1 MTRIFLFSVLLA
13 IALNA
18 RSNTYVIQNVN
29 LVPMT
34 EEIVL
39 EKHSVLVSDGK
50 VPRSTCL
57 MVVRTATLKCLKIP
71 TSSTS

>member
-34 EEIVL
+34 EELVL
-39 EKHSVLVSDGK
+39 ENYSVLIDGGSIK
-50 VPRSTCL
+50 KICAKADSCQAADAKKKL
-57 MVVRTATLKCLKIP
+57 MNSLR
-71 TSSTS
+71 